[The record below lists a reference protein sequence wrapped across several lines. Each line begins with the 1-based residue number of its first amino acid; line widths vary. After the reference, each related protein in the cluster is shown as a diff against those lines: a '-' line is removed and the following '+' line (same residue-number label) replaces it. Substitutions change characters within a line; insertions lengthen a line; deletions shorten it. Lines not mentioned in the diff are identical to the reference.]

1 MEKDY
6 KELYRATKDRLDGQ
20 KTINMMLERDN
31 KNLVTENARLRKNI
45 QLLEEVF
52 QKYAPYIKNDYD
64 SASSAISTVLSTRVY
79 DYGDKL
85 SVRAL
90 NIIRGLDIEVFGE
103 LVTFTPNQILMCRN
117 SGKKT
122 LEEIEN
128 LLQSLG
134 LKLGMKIVYNPQ
146 EKIYMVA
153 KEKVRL

>member
-6 KELYRATKDRLDGQ
+6 KELYKVAKDRLDEQ
-20 KTINMMLERDN
+20 KRINMMLERDN

-52 QKYAPYIKNDYD
+52 QKYAPYIKKDYD
-64 SASSAISTVLSTRVY
+64 SASSTISIALSTRVS
-79 DYGDKL
+79 DYGDRL

-90 NIIRGLDIEVFGE
+90 TILKALGIEVLGE

-146 EKIYMVA
+146 DKIYMVA
-153 KEKVRL
+153 KDSAL